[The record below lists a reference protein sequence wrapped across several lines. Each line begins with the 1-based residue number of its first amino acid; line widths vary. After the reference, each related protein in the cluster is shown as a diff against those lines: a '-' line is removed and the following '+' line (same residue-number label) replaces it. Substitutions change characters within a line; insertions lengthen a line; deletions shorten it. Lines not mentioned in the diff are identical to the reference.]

1 MPIDKPFKGKP
12 DFEHFRKVIMRET
25 RDGPVPLIELFAD
38 PEIMVEATGM
48 DFPIDKGYDIIYSGG
63 ANLGPEAISIGI
75 QLMDLSLA
83 FSNAVGYDYV
93 TMTPLVPVRRTR
105 LQLQAN
111 PKQQG
116 KIRPWQNEH
125 EGLIR
130 DRGDYEK
137 FPWPPPDQI
146 SIFPVDYAAAKMPP
160 GMKVMCFWPGIFE
173 DLKLLMGIENMAI
186 KSIEEPELLDD
197 ILEKLTL
204 LAEYGVEKAA
214 AHPATGALFYGED
227 MGFNTSLILS
237 PKFMRQHVLPLE
249 KRIAA
254 ACHKHDKPFLLHS
267 CGQIDAIMKD
277 LIGDVGIDARHS
289 YQDNLEPVEQVYRKY
304 GDKISILGGV
314 DVDLLS
320 RGTTDEVRARTR
332 KILQTCAP
340 GGGYCM
346 GSGNTVTNFCK
357 VENYYAMI
365 DETRKWNEAHGWM

>member
-1 MPIDKPFKGKP
+1 MPIDRPFKGKP

-25 RDGPVPLIELFAD
+25 TDGPVPLIELFAD
-38 PEIMVEATGM
+38 PDIMVEVTGM
-48 DFPIDKGYDIIYSGG
+48 DFPIEKGYEIIFSGG
-63 ANLGPEAISIGI
+63 ADNSPETAMVGI
-75 QLMDLSLA
+75 KLMDLSIA
-83 FSNAVGYDYV
+83 FSKAVGYDYV
-93 TMTPLVPVRRTR
+93 TMIPLVPMPRTHYR
-105 LQLQAN
+105 LQAN

-116 KIRPWQNEH
+116 KIRGWQNEH
-125 EGLIR
+125 KGLIN
-130 DRGDYEK
+130 DRKDFEE
-137 FPWPPPDQI
+137 FPWPSTDRI
-146 SIFPVDYAAAKMPP
+146 SIFPVDYAAAKMSP

-197 ILEKLTL
+197 ILEKLTM
-204 LAEYGVEKAA
+204 LAEYGVEKVA

-237 PKFMRQHVLPLE
+237 PKFMRHHVIPRL

-254 ACHKHDKPFLLHS
+254 ACHKHGKPFLLHS
-267 CGQIDAIMKD
+267 CGQIDALMKD

-340 GGGYCM
+340 GGGFCM

-357 VENYYAMI
+357 IENYYAMI
-365 DETRKWNEAHGWM
+365 DETRKWNEEHGWM